1 LSACV
6 RQPLAKVWH
15 LIKLQDFSSWWSALE
30 SSSTASGSDE
40 ADVYTWKF
48 KDGTELTIKQE
59 EHSSIDHSITFSII
73 GSSHSLSYT
82 SSLSKITVSP
92 VTSGAHANSS
102 FVTWSGNFSSD
113 ADANAIEDARF
124 KRQEALAD
132 LAKAVSA

>member
-1 LSACV
+1 M
-6 RQPLAKVWH
+6 
-15 LIKLQDFSSWWSALE
+15 IKLQDFSSWWTVLE
-30 SSSTASGSDE
+30 SSSAAAGSAE
-40 ADVYTWKF
+40 ADVFDWKF
-48 KDGTELTIKQE
+48 KDGTTLTIKQE
-59 EHSSIDHSITFSII
+59 EHSSLEHSITFSVI

-92 VTSGAHANSS
+92 VTSGAQAGSS